1 MPGKYNN
8 RKGFTLVEILV
19 AFSLAVTVITIALK
33 LSSNVRTNVVA
44 GTVDLENLQQARAAI
59 NSIRRDFLVA
69 QPLIESSEGFDI
81 REKIRSNQIISAS
94 LFSATQKSRPV
105 IISEKEIHLFKTT
118 LDENGNEKIEEISYV
133 FDSDEKSLIRVSGD
147 VRKQYSGIE
156 NVKFVI
162 YQHQFNK
169 KIPMV
174 WISLLVSH
182 QESGERRQLEIATSI
197 ASSII
202 GHDLNSHYWNSN

>member
-1 MPGKYNN
+1 
-8 RKGFTLVEILV
+8 
-19 AFSLAVTVITIALK
+19 
-33 LSSNVRTNVVA
+33 
-44 GTVDLENLQQARAAI
+44 
-59 NSIRRDFLVA
+59 
-69 QPLIESSEGFDI
+69 
-81 REKIRSNQIISAS
+81 
-94 LFSATQKSRPV
+94 
-105 IISEKEIHLFKTT
+105 
-118 LDENGNEKIEEISYV
+118 
-133 FDSDEKSLIRVSGD
+133 